1 MQKLIDLY
9 KIDINKNKIFYD
21 EKQELVIKELE
32 NLNNIIMSN
41 SKKKESIFFSD
52 IINFFN
58 KPDFLGLY
66 IWGDV
71 GRGKTYLVDL
81 FYTNLDTE
89 KKTRLHY
96 HHFMKI
102 IHSKLKEISGKKDPL
117 KIIANWFYENYTIIC
132 LDEFFVKDIADAMNL
147 AALFNY
153 LLSSNIYFVITSNV
167 IPNKLY
173 EGGLQRQKFIPTI
186 SLIEKHFKIINIDGN
201 TDYRFKNLKKENIY
215 IHPLSINNLKK
226 FRSLFLKLSTIK
238 SKRKIKLE
246 ILGRNIQTLYTSG
259 SIVWFDFANIC
270 GEGRSQ
276 LDYIE
281 LAQLFD
287 TIFLSNIKVM
297 SNKNDDETRRFISLV
312 DELYD
317 RKINL
322 IILAET
328 TIEYLYTGEIL
339 KFDFKRTISRINEMS
354 TAEYI
359 KDFNK
364 NVF

>member
-1 MQKLIDLY
+1 MSNLIQLY
-9 KIDINKNKIFYD
+9 EIDIKNKKIFYD
-21 EKQELVIKELE
+21 EKQELVIKELN
-32 NLNNIIMSN
+32 NLNEIIISN
-41 SKKKESIFFSD
+41 EKKKESIFFSD
-52 IINFFN
+52 VFNFLN
-58 KPDFLGLY
+58 KTEFLGLY

-81 FYTNLDTE
+81 FYLNLSTK

-102 IHSKLKEISGKKDPL
+102 IHSKLAEISGKKDPL
-117 KIIANWFYENYTIIC
+117 KSIARWFYENYSIIC

-147 AALFNY
+147 ATLFKY
-153 LLSSNIYFVITSNV
+153 LLEFNIFLVVTSNV

-186 SLIEKHFKIINIDGN
+186 SLIEKYLKIINIDGKV
-201 TDYRFKNLKKENIY
+201 DYRFRNLRKENIY
-215 IHPLSINNLKK
+215 TYPLSIKNFKYFKNI
-226 FRSLFLKLSTIK
+226 FFKLSTIK
-238 SKRKIKLE
+238 PKRKYILE
-246 ILGRNIQTLYTSG
+246 ILGRNIKTIYTSG
-259 SIVWFDFANIC
+259 SIVWFNFTNIC
-270 GEGRSQ
+270 GENRSQ

-281 LAQLFD
+281 IASLFD
-287 TIFLSNIKVM
+287 TVFISGVKKM
-297 SNKNDDETRRFISLV
+297 SSKNDDQTRRFISLV

-322 IILAET
+322 ITLAET
-328 TIEYLYTGEIL
+328 NIEELYEGEIL
-339 KFDFKRTISRINEMS
+339 KFDFKRTMSRLNEMS

-359 KDFNK
+359 KDFDK